1 MCLVR
6 GRGRGS
12 GCGSSSPS
20 VRCPAPC
27 CHKLMQVSALRAVAS
42 IDDAG
47 GSDRIAGAFT
57 ACPQGTP
64 RPAAASPAHIDN
76 RLILL

>member
-57 ACPQGTP
+57 ACPQGD
-64 RPAAASPAHIDN
+64 SPAQLLLLLHI
-76 RLILL
+76 LITV